1 MAVTKEAA
9 MTAHHTA
16 LYTDHLTTLHLALA
30 HVTTWQDS
38 PRKRAL
44 VEQYEQEIADC
55 IACQA
60 LADEMAE
67 VSEEEVELS
76 EELEAAIIDA
86 QAVGCAV
93 VADAAA
99 LLSEMARLVPGCVA
113 LRGAVTVA
121 AVEIEG
127 GELRLVRRA
136 GSTSGA
142 MSWRAA

>member
-1 MAVTKEAA
+1 MNAT
-9 MTAHHTA
+9 HTA

-44 VEQYEQEIADC
+44 VAQYEAEIADC
-55 IACQA
+55 VACQA
-60 LADEMAE
+60 LADEMAM

-76 EELEAAIIDA
+76 EELEAAILDA

-99 LLSEMARLVPGCVA
+99 LLSEMSRLVPGCVA
-113 LRGAVTVA
+113 MRGAVTVA

-136 GSTSGA
+136 GSAQGA